1 MPIAAASDA
10 PAMRRLMD
18 EVIGPSISCG
28 LRWRSPPVSI
38 QRGRRDNPPGITRE
52 VPESIEGR
60 SHEVLTRT
68 RQAPSMAAT
77 RVLLVEDEEN
87 LRSMLEAA
95 LRYSGFETTSTACGR
110 EALDLAVSDEP
121 DLILLD
127 VCLPDLD
134 GFEVCRRLKAAG
146 STVPI
151 VFVSGRGAIEDKV
164 RGLTIGGDDYLVKP
178 FSLEELVARVG
189 SVLRR
194 SRLGARRAP
203 RVRRSGDRRRWSR
216 RHSRRGG
223 DPAHPDRV
231 RAAPPPAAQPGPRAV
246 QEPAARRRVAL
257 RLRRRRPRRG
267 DVHPLSAPQGRHAP
281 NHS

>member
-1 MPIAAASDA
+1 
-10 PAMRRLMD
+10 
-18 EVIGPSISCG
+18 
-28 LRWRSPPVSI
+28 
-38 QRGRRDNPPGITRE
+38 
-52 VPESIEGR
+52 
-60 SHEVLTRT
+60 
-68 RQAPSMAAT
+68 MAAT

-194 SRLGARRAP
+194 SGSAHGERLVCADLEIDDDGHVVTRAGVEIP
-203 RVRRSGDRRRWSR
+203 LTPTEYALLRHLLRNQGRVLSKSQLLDAVW
-216 RHSRRGG
+216 HFDFGG
-223 DPAHPDRV
+223 DGRV
-231 RAAPPPAAQPGPRAV
+231 VETYIRY
-246 QEPAARRRVAL
+246 
-257 RLRRRRPRRG
+257 LRRKVDTTEPQLIHTVRG
-267 DVHPLSAPQGRHAP
+267 VGYCLRTTKSGASSSVVNAADRA
-281 NHS
+281 